1 MSRTKTTVRRAL
13 VAAAVMLIAGAGA
26 GLGVDQAQA
35 QSRDGL
41 DRRVRI
47 HNQTGWT
54 MVRFYA
60 SRASTSSW
68 EEDILGSRVMRNGQS
83 WRINIDDGTRSCV
96 YDFRAEFSNGQVLQ
110 RFGVNVCRITD
121 YHYTR

>member
-1 MSRTKTTVRRAL
+1 MHNRNTIARRAL
-13 VAAAVMLIAGAGA
+13 VAAAAVLLAATGLDLGAA
-26 GLGVDQAQA
+26 AA
-35 QSRDGL
+35 QSRDGV

-54 MVRFYA
+54 MTRFYA

-68 EEDILGSRVMRNGQS
+68 EEDILGRRVMRNGQS
-83 WRINIDDGTRSCV
+83 WLVNIDDGTRSCI

-121 YHYTR
+121 YRYTR